1 MLKYSGISDLRVK
14 QMVLRVKRLTL
25 RVKGLTLSRKTVIYD
40 TDGLPY
46 TRSFSSNATSVY

>member
-1 MLKYSGISDLRVK
+1 
-14 QMVLRVKRLTL
+14 MVLRVKRLTL

-46 TRSFSSNATSVY
+46 TRSLSSNATSVY